1 VRILVCSGETAKFR
15 ARATRQASTKLEVA
29 SDWLR
34 IKLPGGSEFKSSE
47 GETSGV
53 YKASRLVV
61 GPPSL
66 VFKS

>member
-1 VRILVCSGETAKFR
+1 VRILVCSDETAKFR
-15 ARATRQASTKLEVA
+15 ARDIILASTKLEVP
-29 SDWLR
+29 R
-34 IKLPGGSEFKSSE
+34 IGLPCGSEFEPSE

-53 YKASRLVV
+53 YTASRLVV